1 MEGAFETAP
10 RRKAMSDDRPAIKK
24 RMRELVD
31 KITYHDGKY
40 YAEDN
45 PEISDYEY
53 DVRVKELAELEVRYP
68 DLVMPDS
75 PTQRVSGKPL
85 EEFPQVEHKVAML
98 SLGNCYS
105 SEELREFDARVGK
118 WLGGESVE
126 YVVELKIDGL
136 GIALLF
142 EDRALVRGAT
152 RGDGRIGEE
161 VTSNIKTIRSIP
173 LKLKPESGLRTVEVR
188 GEVYMPTEGLWKLN
202 KQRETSGEPLFANP
216 RNAAAGSIRQL
227 DPKIAA
233 SRPLEAYFYTL
244 GYSEGSMPSTHEKC
258 LEAMRKAG
266 LRTSPH
272 TMKFDSIDKVL
283 EHIASWESR
292 RDSIGYE
299 IDGIV
304 IKVNSLAQQVRLG
317 FTSKEP
323 RWAIAYKYP
332 PKQMTTRLLDVQ
344 VQVGRTGTLTP
355 VAILEPVQVGGV
367 TISHATLHNEDEVR
381 RKDLRIGDYVL
392 IERAGEVIPQ
402 VVKPIVDKRTGR
414 EREFKMPQTCP
425 VCGSKAVREEGE
437 AARRCVNASCPA
449 QVKERLMH
457 FCSRTAMDI
466 EGVGPALVDQLVDK
480 GLVSDAADLY
490 KLTREDLLTLDGIA
504 ERSSQNILDAI
515 RSSTKR
521 DFENVLYAL
530 GIRHIGRTTAD
541 VLAQTMGSLD
551 GLESAS
557 VEELSRSEG
566 VGQVVAEAVRDFM
579 SSPENRKLLARL
591 RKAGLKTEVVKKA
604 GGPLAGKIFLFTGE
618 LSSMTRSEAESAVE
632 ALGGKSGSS
641 ITKATDFVVVGKDSG
656 SKLEKARNL
665 NKTVLDEQQF
675 IEMVK
680 KK

>member
-1 MEGAFETAP
+1 
-10 RRKAMSDDRPAIKK
+10 MSDDRSAVEK

-31 KITYHDGKY
+31 SISYHDRKY
-40 YAEDN
+40 YTEDD

-53 DVRVKELAELEVRYP
+53 DVLVKELAELEERYP

-75 PTQRVSGKPL
+75 PTQRVSGRPL

-105 SEELREFDARVGK
+105 SEELREFDARVRK

-142 EDRALVRGAT
+142 QDGALVRGAT

-173 LKLKPESGLRTVEVR
+173 LRLKPESGLRTVEVR
-188 GEVYMPTEGLWKLN
+188 GEVYMPTEGLKNLN
-202 KQRETSGEPLFANP
+202 KQRESVDEPLFANP

-233 SRPLEAYFYTL
+233 SRPLDAYFYTL
-244 GYSEGSMPSTHEKC
+244 GYSEDPMPSTHEEC
-258 LEAMRKAG
+258 LAAMRKAG

-272 TMKFDSIDKVL
+272 TVKYDSIDKVL
-283 EHIASWESR
+283 EHISMWESR
-292 RDSIGYE
+292 RDSVGYE

-304 IKVNSLAQQVRLG
+304 IKVNSLEQQVKLG
-317 FTSKEP
+317 FTAKEP

-332 PKQMTTRLLDVQ
+332 PKQMTTRLLDIQ

-367 TISHATLHNEDEVR
+367 TISHATLHNEDEIR
-381 RKDLRIGDYVL
+381 RKDLRIGDHVL

-402 VVKPIVDKRTGR
+402 VVKPIADKRTGR

-425 VCGSKAVREEGE
+425 VCGSKAIREEGE

-449 QVKERLMH
+449 QIKERLMH

-466 EGVGPALVDQLVDK
+466 EGVGPALVDQLVDE
-480 GLVSDAADLY
+480 GLVSDVADLY
-490 KLTREDLLTLDGIA
+490 KLTKEDLLTLDGIA
-504 ERSSQNILDAI
+504 EKSSQNILDAI

-521 DFENVLYAL
+521 EFENVLYSL
-530 GIRHIGRTTAD
+530 GIRHIGRHTAD
-541 VLAQTMGSLD
+541 VLSQAMGSLD
-551 GLESAS
+551 RLESAS
-557 VEELSRSEG
+557 VEELSKIDG
-566 VGQVVAEAVRDFM
+566 VGQVVAEAIRGFM
-579 SSPENRKLLARL
+579 TSPENRKLVDRL
-591 RKAGLKTEVVKKA
+591 RRAGLKTESTKKA
-604 GGPLAGKIFLFTGE
+604 GGPLAGKVFLFTGE
-618 LSSMTRSEAESAVE
+618 LSSMTRSEAEAAIE
-632 ALGGKSGSS
+632 ALGGISGSS
-641 ITKATDFVVVGKDSG
+641 VTKATDYVVAGRDPG
-656 SKLEKARNL
+656 SKLEKAKNL
-665 NKTVLDEQQF
+665 KKTILDEQQF
-675 IEMVK
+675 IELVK
-680 KK
+680 ER